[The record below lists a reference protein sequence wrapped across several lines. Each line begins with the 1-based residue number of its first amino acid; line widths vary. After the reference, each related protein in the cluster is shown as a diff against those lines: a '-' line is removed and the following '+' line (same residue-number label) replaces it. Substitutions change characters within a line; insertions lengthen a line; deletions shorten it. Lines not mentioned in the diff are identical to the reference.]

1 MSDFRSP
8 FNSIESATGYIY
20 RTVQSPLMFTMR
32 RIASPG
38 TIKLLTFALLI
49 TALAT
54 GAAYMPLRSIYTD
67 STSHILM
74 AVGVGVLLLNIIY
87 YTYLLFL
94 AFFGYKPHP
103 TLSDDQL
110 PSCMVIVPAYNE
122 GRNVLNA
129 LESVM
134 ASDYPLDKLEILA
147 VDDGSVD
154 DTWEW
159 ISEVAARSNGRI
171 TPIKLEKNGGKRN
184 ALYYGIT
191 NSKAD
196 VIVTVDSD
204 SVVFPDTLRVLNSPF
219 VDSKIGG
226 VAGNIRVL
234 NTKDGSIPRMMD
246 VNFVF
251 NFEIIR
257 SAQSAI
263 RSVFCT
269 PGALSAYRRSAI
281 LPFLDE
287 WVKQMFFG
295 QAAHIAEDRAL
306 TTYLLRNGHEVVFQR
321 DAIALTEVPSRYRT
335 LCKMFMRWGRGDIRE
350 TMVMYE
356 FAFKKTNWHQLGIQF
371 NLLMQTIW
379 LITPVFLLPTLVY
392 GLINAPVSFSMTLLA
407 SLIVWATLPA
417 VIFVWRYGS
426 SEALWAYTFA
436 IFNFCFLSW
445 IGPYCIVTV
454 RNSKWMTRA
463 KQVAVVKP
471 VAVKPAPSAGNS
483 QPSI

>member
-1 MSDFRSP
+1 MSDQHTRF
-8 FNSIESATGYIY
+8 SIETATGFVY
-20 RTVQSPLMFTMR
+20 RAIQSPVLFTMQKL
-32 RIASPG
+32 ASAEC
-38 TIKLLTFALLI
+38 IKLLTLALVI
-49 TALAT
+49 TSIAT
-54 GAAYMPLRSIYTD
+54 GVAYVPLRNIYTGVTNHFWL
-67 STSHILM
+67 S
-74 AVGVGVLLLNIIY
+74 VGGGVLLLNIIY
-87 YTYLLFL
+87 YIYLLIL
-94 AFFGYKPHP
+94 AYLGYKPHP
-103 TLSDDQL
+103 TLSDEKL

-122 GRNVLNA
+122 GANVLNA

-134 ASDYPLDKLEILA
+134 ASNYPADKLEILA

-159 ISEVAARSNGRI
+159 ISQVAARSNGRI
-171 TPIKLEKNGGKRN
+171 RPVKLERNGGKRN

-204 SVVFPDTLRVLNSPF
+204 SVVFPDTLRILNSPF
-219 VDSKIGG
+219 VDPKIGG

-234 NTKDGSIPRMMD
+234 NTQDGSIPRMMD

-263 RSVFCT
+263 GSVFCT
-269 PGALSAYRRSAI
+269 PGALSSYRRSAI

-295 QAAHIAEDRAL
+295 QPAHIAEDRAL
-306 TTYLLRNGHEVVFQR
+306 TTYLLKNGHQVVFQR
-321 DAIALTEVPSRYRT
+321 DAMALTEVPSHYRN

-350 TMVMYE
+350 TLVMYE
-356 FAFKKTNWHQLGIQF
+356 FAFKKTNFYQLGIQF

-379 LITPVFLLPTLVY
+379 LITPLFLLPSLIY
-392 GLINAPVSFSMTLLA
+392 GLVSAPWSFAMTMLA

-417 VIFVWRYGS
+417 VIFMCRYGS
-426 SEALWAYTFA
+426 SEALWAYTYA

-454 RNSKWMTRA
+454 RNSKWMTR
-463 KQVAVVKP
+463 VKKALP
-471 VAVKPAPSAGNS
+471 RAASPHQSAS
-483 QPSI
+483 

>member
-8 FNSIESATGYIY
+8 NSIESATGYIY

-54 GAAYMPLRSIYTD
+54 GAAYMPLRSIYSD
-67 STSHILM
+67 STTHVLM
-74 AVGVGVLLLNIIY
+74 AVGGGVLLLNVIY
-87 YTYLLFL
+87 YAYLLFL

-103 TLSDDQL
+103 TLTDEKL

-134 ASDYPLDKLEILA
+134 SSDYPADKLEILA

-379 LITPVFLLPTLVY
+379 LITPVFLLPTLIY
-392 GLINAPVSFSMTLLA
+392 GLINAPVSFSMTMFA

-417 VIFVWRYGS
+417 AIFVWRYGS

-454 RNSKWMTRA
+454 RNSKWMTRV
-463 KQVAVVKP
+463 KQVAAAKP
-471 VAVKPAPSAGNS
+471 AGVKPAPPAGNTQ
-483 QPSI
+483 QPI

>member
-1 MSDFRSP
+1 MSDFRSS
-8 FNSIESATGYIY
+8 NSIESATGYIY

-54 GAAYMPLRSIYTD
+54 GAAYMPLRSIYAD
-67 STSHILM
+67 STTHVLM
-74 AVGVGVLLLNIIY
+74 AIGGGVLLLNVIY
-87 YTYLLFL
+87 YAYLLFL

-103 TLSDDQL
+103 TLSDEKL

-134 ASDYPLDKLEILA
+134 SSDYPVDKLEILA

-219 VDSKIGG
+219 IDSKIGG

-321 DAIALTEVPSRYRT
+321 DAVALTEVPSRYRT

-356 FAFKKTNWHQLGIQF
+356 FAFKKTSLHQLGIQF

-379 LITPVFLLPTLVY
+379 LITPVFLLPTLIY
-392 GLINAPVSFSMTLLA
+392 GLVNAPVSFSMTMFA

-417 VIFVWRYGS
+417 AIFVWRYGT

-454 RNSKWMTRA
+454 RNSKWMTRV
-463 KQVAVVKP
+463 KQAAGKSAPVKP
-471 VAVKPAPSAGNS
+471 PQSAGSNQ
-483 QPSI
+483 QPV

>member
-1 MSDFRSP
+1 MPNSRFS
-8 FNSIESATGYIY
+8 FNSIENATGQIY
-20 RTVQSPLMFTMR
+20 RMIQSPLMFTMQ

-38 TIKLLTFALLI
+38 TIKLLTLALLL

-54 GAAYMPLRSIYTD
+54 GAAYMPLRSIYAN
-67 STSHILM
+67 STTNFLM
-74 AVGVGVLLLNIIY
+74 SVGAGVLLLNIIY
-87 YTYLLFL
+87 YIYLFFL
-94 AFFGYKPHP
+94 AFFSYKPHP
-103 TLSDDQL
+103 TLSDDEL

-134 ASDYPLDKLEILA
+134 ASDYPAGKLEILA

-154 DTWEW
+154 DTWDW
-159 ISEVAARSNGRI
+159 ISEVAARSDNRI
-171 TPIKLEKNGGKRN
+171 IPIKLEKNGGKRN

-219 VDSKIGG
+219 IDPKIGG

-295 QAAHIAEDRAL
+295 QTAHIAEDRAL

-321 DAIALTEVPSRYRT
+321 DAVALTEVPSRYRT

-356 FAFKKTNWHQLGIQF
+356 FAFKKTNLHQLGIQF
-371 NLLMQTIW
+371 NLLMQTVW
-379 LITPVFLLPTLVY
+379 LITPVFLLPTLIY
-392 GLINAPVSFSMTLLA
+392 GLINAPVSFSMTMLA
-407 SLIVWATLPA
+407 SLIAWATLPA
-417 VIFVWRYGS
+417 VLFVWRYGS

-436 IFNFCFLSW
+436 IFNFCFLAW

-454 RNSKWMTRA
+454 RNSKWMTRVKAAA
-463 KQVAVVKP
+463 KPSDQVQIK
-471 VAVKPAPSAGNS
+471 
-483 QPSI
+483 Q